1 MRNLVPGARL
11 LAGRVP
17 GAAATEPRFRAAT
30 TPELPEYVRYALAQ
44 WRLLHDVPFAYLV
57 PDARDLPP
65 ESIRF
70 FQLGAAWL
78 DALAAGA
85 LAVGATTAVDQA
97 RVAEATPALTASAA
111 GLVPL
116 VRDVRRGRVP
126 LGAET
131 LADDPDER
139 PVTGFLL
146 HSALVADWPGLSVRA
161 FTTVAVPQNADADE
175 WEQAHPE
182 TVVPL
187 LRLERLAPAV
197 LLVLFD
203 GAPALVWL
211 EEPHHGVQ
219 LGVETDGNR
228 AHVPLRGP
236 TGDPLPVPEVAVPMR
251 SGPVPGVV
259 NVEALAAALDTAA
272 PMGAAR
278 GSAGLALS
286 LLQPPSRQRFAA
298 TSS

>member
-11 LAGRVP
+11 LDRASTPESHLR
-17 GAAATEPRFRAAT
+17 AAAAPDV
-30 TPELPEYVRYALAQ
+30 PEYVRYALAR

-57 PDARDLPP
+57 PDATDLPP

-70 FQLGAAWL
+70 FSLGDAWL

-85 LAVGATTAVDQA
+85 LAVGATTAVDRA
-97 RVAEATPALTASAA
+97 RAAASAPAITAAAA
-111 GLVPL
+111 GFLPL
-116 VRDVRRGRVP
+116 VRDVQRGRAT
-126 LGAET
+126 LDAET
-131 LADDPDER
+131 VADPR

-146 HSALVADWPGLSVRA
+146 HSALVANWPGLSVRA
-161 FTTVAVPQNADADE
+161 FSTVAVPQNADPAE
-175 WEQAHPE
+175 WEKAHPE

-197 LLVLFD
+197 LLALFD
-203 GAPALVWL
+203 GVPALVWL

-219 LGVETDGNR
+219 LGVEIDGNR
-228 AHVPLRGP
+228 AHVPLRSP
-236 TGDPLPVPEVAVPMR
+236 TGSPLPVPDVTVPMR

-259 NVEALAAALDTAA
+259 NVEALAAALDGAA
-272 PMGAAR
+272 PLGAAR